1 MLRFLV
7 LAALGGGAAALL
19 ALRAR
24 WSAPLARRL
33 RWSPE
38 DEERNSRLVLMALLV
53 AVAVAALI
61 IGLAR
66 GSLDKEIADLAQ
78 ALSGA
83 EVTNLDDVPEG
94 SIAAS
99 RFAAMQKSADPDDVF
114 ATAERSRELLEA
126 KESSARTEASY
137 RLWICA
143 WLLRRMGDARG
154 DDLAL
159 ELWRRG
165 DFIKPAIKDHLR
177 TPEQLAAALEDK
189 DPVERAQAARI
200 LGEGWDR
207 KAGPALVVALGD
219 SDATVREY
227 AAVGLGH
234 CGDPRDAPALATLL
248 ADPERDVRLAAAE
261 ALGRVGTPAVIESLK
276 ALYLREDD
284 WQVRSEVVHTLGKI
298 GDPAGGALL
307 VTALA
312 DRHDKVR
319 EMALTALK
327 RIGPALAPL
336 LDETIATT
344 ANAWVREAA
353 KEARAAVGSPP
364 PKP

>member
-1 MLRFLV
+1 MLRYVV
-7 LAALGGGAAALL
+7 LAALGVAAAALL

-33 RWSPE
+33 RWSAE
-38 DEERNSRLVLMALLV
+38 DEERNSRVLLMGLLV
-53 AVAVAALI
+53 TVAGAAIWIALMPF
-61 IGLAR
+61 
-66 GSLDKEIADLAQ
+66 SLDKEIADLAQ

-83 EVTNLDDVPEG
+83 EVTNLDDVPAG
-94 SIAAS
+94 SIAAKRLEAMQS
-99 RFAAMQKSADPDDVF
+99 AADADEVFAAADRFRD
-114 ATAERSRELLEA
+114 RLEA
-126 KESSARTEASY
+126 KEASARTEASY

-159 ELWRRG
+159 DLWHRG
-165 DFIKPAIKDHLR
+165 DFIKPAIKDRLR
-177 TPEQLAAALEDK
+177 TPEQLAAALDDK
-189 DPVERAQAARI
+189 DPIERGQAARI
-200 LGEGWDR
+200 LGEVADR

-227 AAVGLGH
+227 AALALAR
-234 CGDPRDAPALATLL
+234 CGDPRDAPAVARLL

-261 ALGRVGTPAVIESLK
+261 ALGRIGTPSVIEALK

-284 WQVRSEVVHTLGKI
+284 WQVRAEVVRTLGKI
-298 GDPAGGALL
+298 GDASGGSLL

-319 EMALTALK
+319 EAALTALK

-344 ANAWVREAA
+344 ANPWVRDAA
-353 KEARAAVGSPP
+353 REARAAVGSLPS
-364 PKP
+364 KP